1 MKLEPDI
8 VDIFK
13 LTSGAQKYADETGDA
28 EFALSCFGWL
38 TPHLSENITGII
50 DSIRDRALLTFNEAS
65 NPDKPPVCF
74 IGSSDCDKT
83 VTFTTENL
91 TSGALSLAL
100 ESLIKGLKGSGKEH
114 QTTHLNRLIAGYII
128 GSEIAENGD
137 ATPWVIGDSIY
148 NLSLPTLTGIF
159 NTLSTPK
166 PSTNLLSQI
175 MEDPEQVNHYRFAGA
190 AAKFVLSCSLADMG
204 ALKGDVLAISE
215 RLDRR
220 IAKNFGKVADDLI
233 KTSLSDSTPEFYR
246 ETEAGLLIAAL
257 NESYSLPA
265 MFNAMPRF
273 TPVQE

>member
-1 MKLEPDI
+1 MKFDEPGAADI
-8 VDIFK
+8 TK
-13 LTSGAQKYADETGDA
+13 LTLEAQKYADETGDA
-28 EFALSCFGWL
+28 NFALSCFGWL
-38 TPHLSENITGII
+38 IPHLSEDITGII
-50 DSIRDRALLTFNEAS
+50 DSIRDRASLTFNEAR
-65 NPDKPPVCF
+65 NPDKPPVDFSPVNCN
-74 IGSSDCDKT
+74 KT

-91 TSGALSLAL
+91 ASGALSLAL
-100 ESLIKGLKGSGKEH
+100 EGLIEGLKGSGKEH

-128 GSEIAENGD
+128 GSKIAENSD
-137 ATPWVIGDSIY
+137 ATPWAIGDSIH

-159 NTLSTPK
+159 NTLSAPK
-166 PSTNLLSQI
+166 PNADSLPRT

-204 ALKGDVLAISE
+204 ALKRDVLAISE

-220 IAKNFGKVADDLI
+220 MAKNFGKVADDLI
-233 KTSLSDSTPEFYR
+233 ETSLSDSTPEFYR

-265 MFNAMPRF
+265 MFNAMSRF